1 MRAIQMFS
9 GIVEIIGYITAIAIQ
24 NGCKHLTITPA
35 IPFDDLMIGESIS
48 VNGICLTVTEFT
60 ATSFNVTMVPE
71 TLRLTNLDFL
81 KVNDMVNLERSL
93 KVGARI
99 GGHYVQGHVDG
110 IGEILEINTDSNS
123 AAILVKIS
131 LPEKLANY
139 VVNKGYITLD
149 GMSITVIESTPH
161 WFTVTFIP
169 HTQAVT
175 ITNQYAIGSKINIEA
190 DIFGKYVEKMAGGYI
205 HANTN

>member
-1 MRAIQMFS
+1 MFS
-9 GIVEIIGYITAIAIQ
+9 GIVEVIGYITALAMQ
-24 NGCKHLTITPA
+24 DGCKNLSITPA

-48 VNGICLTVTEFT
+48 VNGICLTVTDFT

-81 KVNDMVNLERSL
+81 KLNDMVNLERSL

-110 IGEILEINTDSNS
+110 IGEIMEITPDNNS
-123 AAILVKIS
+123 SAILVKIS

-175 ITNQYAIGSKINIEA
+175 ITNQYVFGSKKNIES
-190 DIFGKYVEKMAGGYI
+190 DIYGKYEEKKAGG
-205 HANTN
+205 

>member
-1 MRAIQMFS
+1 MFS
-9 GIVEIIGYITAIAIQ
+9 GIVEAIGFITAMAMQ
-24 NGCKHLTITPA
+24 DGCKNLTITPA

-48 VNGICLTVTEFT
+48 VNGICLTVTHFT
-60 ATSFNVTMVPE
+60 ATDFSVTMVPE

-81 KVNDMVNLERSL
+81 KLNDIVNLERSL

-110 IGEILEINTDSNS
+110 IGEIMEITHDNS
-123 AAILVKIS
+123 AALLVKIS

-149 GMSITVIESTPH
+149 GMSITIIESTPH

-169 HTQAVT
+169 HTKAVT